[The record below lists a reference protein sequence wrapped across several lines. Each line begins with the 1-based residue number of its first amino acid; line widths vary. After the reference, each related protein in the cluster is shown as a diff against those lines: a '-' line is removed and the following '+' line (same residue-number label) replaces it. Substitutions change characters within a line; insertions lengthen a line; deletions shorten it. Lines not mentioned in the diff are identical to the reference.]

1 MILFKSVTY
10 KNFLATGNNPITIS
24 LDSTN
29 TTLIVGQ
36 NGAGKSTIIEAIVF
50 ALFNKSFRK
59 VNKNQLIN
67 SINEKDCVVEV
78 IFSVGATE
86 WLVRRGMKPGIF
98 EIHKNGILLDQH
110 SSVVDQQKWFE
121 QYVLKLNYKSFTQI
135 VVLGS
140 STFVPFMQLPA
151 ASRREIIE
159 DLLDIRIFSTMN
171 VILKDKVKTSG
182 EELRNYETDIAFL
195 KEKAEMQSNHIK
207 SLEKTAKKTI
217 SQKQDKIV
225 ELEDGVEVLNK
236 NIETSNDH
244 STKLLEELTKFNG
257 IDIKIKKLEKDIT
270 TNSNLIIRT
279 EKEENFF
286 VENDVCPKCTQPI
299 TEEVKKNH
307 ILQSSKIIHDTTQIV
322 KKYKNQLQTA
332 NKLIEKQ
339 SVMNIEVSD
348 INWDIKSKLQTIRT
362 TQKIISDIKSE
373 IEDLKNDSLDI
384 DSEKEKLSAIGNEGL
399 SVQKSITDIKDTKRN
414 YDVISSLLKDGGIKS
429 MIIRKYLPVMN
440 QLINKYLQELD
451 FYVNFTLD
459 EEFNESI
466 KSRHRDD
473 FTYSSFS
480 EGEKMRIDLA
490 LMFTWRSIAKL
501 KNSANTNLLILD
513 EVFDSSL
520 DVGGTDEFLRIIR
533 GVQDDTNI
541 FIISHKGD
549 VLLDKF
555 DRVMKFDKVKNFSNV
570 TVS

>member
-78 IFSVGATE
+78 VFSVGATE

-98 EIHKNGILLDQH
+98 EIHKNGVLLDQH
-110 SSVVDQQKWFE
+110 SSAVDQQKWFE

-171 VILKDKVKTSG
+171 VILKDKIKTSG
-182 EELRNYETDIAFL
+182 EELRNFETDIAFL
-195 KEKAEMQSNHIK
+195 KEKAEMQTNHIK

-217 SQKQDKIV
+217 TQKQDKIV
-225 ELEDGVEVLNK
+225 ELEEGIEVLNK
-236 NIETSNDH
+236 TIETSNNH
-244 STKLLEELTKFNG
+244 ATQLLEELTKFNG
-257 IDIKIKKLEKDIT
+257 IDIKIKKLEKEIT
-270 TNSNLIIRT
+270 TNTNLIART

-286 VENDVCPKCTQPI
+286 VDNDVCPKCTQPI
-299 TEEVKKNH
+299 TKDLKKKH
-307 ILQSSKIIHDTTQIV
+307 LLQSSKIIHDTTELV
-322 KKYKNQLQTA
+322 EKYKSQLQKA
-332 NKLIEKQ
+332 NKIIEKQ
-339 SVMNIEVSD
+339 SDMNMEVSD
-348 INWDIKSKLQTIRT
+348 INWDIKSKLQTIKT
-362 TQKIISDIKSE
+362 TQKIISDIKNE

-399 SVQKSITDIKDTKRN
+399 SVQKSIADIKDTKRN

-555 DRVMKFDKVKNFSNV
+555 DRVMKFDKVKNFSKV
-570 TVS
+570 TIS

>member
-78 IFSVGATE
+78 VFSIGNVE

-98 EIHKNGILLDQH
+98 EIHKNGVLLDQH
-110 SSVVDQQKWFE
+110 SSAVDQQKWFE

-171 VILKDKVKTSG
+171 VILKDKIKTST
-182 EELRNYETDIAFL
+182 EELRGFETEIAFL
-195 KEKAEMQSNHIK
+195 KEKADMQSNHIK

-217 SQKQDKIV
+217 SQKEDKIV
-225 ELEDGVEVLNK
+225 ELEQGIKTLDGE
-236 NIETSNDH
+236 IEFSNSL
-244 STKLLEELTKFNG
+244 STQLLTELSKFDG
-257 IDIKIKKLEKDIT
+257 IDKQIKKLEKEIT
-270 TNSNLIIRT
+270 TNVNLISRT
-279 EKEENFF
+279 KKEQSFF
-286 VENDVCPKCTQPI
+286 EENDVCPKCTQSLTSEI
-299 TEEVKKNH
+299 KNKQ
-307 ILQSSKIIHDTTQIV
+307 ISQASKIINESTLVVEKYKKQLEKADKLV
-322 KKYKNQLQTA
+322 KKQTEM
-332 NKLIEKQ
+332 NK
-339 SVMNIEVSD
+339 EVSD
-348 INWDIKSKLQTIRT
+348 INWSVKSKLQTIKT
-362 TQKIISDIKSE
+362 TQKLISDIKQE
-373 IEDLKNDSLDI
+373 IEELKNDNLDI
-384 DSEKEKLSAIGNEGL
+384 DGEKEKLVAIGSQGVT
-399 SVQKSITDIKDTKRN
+399 VQKSIRETKDTKRN

-533 GVQDDTNI
+533 GVTGDTNI

-555 DRVMKFDKVKNFSNV
+555 DRVMKFEKVKNFSRV

>member
-59 VNKNQLIN
+59 VNKSQLIN

-78 IFSVGATE
+78 VFQIGTVE
-86 WLVRRGMKPGIF
+86 WCVRRGMKPGIF
-98 EIHKNGILLDQH
+98 EIIKNGVLLDQH
-110 SSVVDQQKWFE
+110 SSAVDQQKWFE

-171 VILKDKVKTSG
+171 VILKDKIKISG
-182 EELRNYETDIAFL
+182 EELRTFETDIAFL

-207 SLEKTAKKTI
+207 SLEKTARKTI
-217 SQKQDKIV
+217 SQKEDKIV
-225 ELEDGVEVLNK
+225 ELEDGIKSLNGL
-236 NIETSNDH
+236 IETSNNH
-244 STKLLEELTKFNG
+244 ATQLLEEVSKFDG
-257 IDIKIKKLEKDIT
+257 IDKQIKKLEKEIT
-270 TNSNLIIRT
+270 TNTNLISRT
-279 EKEENFF
+279 EKEQSFF
-286 VENDVCPKCTQPI
+286 KENDVCPKCTQSLT
-299 TEEVKKNH
+299 TELKEKH
-307 ILQSSKIIHDTTQIV
+307 INQSSKVIDEATLVV
-322 KKYKNQLQTA
+322 KKYKKQLEKADKLVKKQT
-332 NKLIEKQ
+332 E
-339 SVMNIEVSD
+339 MNREVSD
-348 INWDIKSKLQTIRT
+348 INWDVKSKLQTITT
-362 TQKIISDIKSE
+362 TQKIISDIKQE
-373 IEDLKNDSLDI
+373 IEELKNDNLDI
-384 DSEKEKLSAIGNEGL
+384 DGEKEKLVEIGNQGL
-399 SVQKSITDIKDTKRN
+399 SVQKSISNVKDTKRN

-490 LMFTWRSIAKL
+490 LMFTWRAIAKL

-555 DRVMKFDKVKNFSNV
+555 DRVMKFDKVKNFSRV
-570 TVS
+570 TIS

>member
-1 MILFKSVTY
+1 MILFKSITY
-10 KNFLATGNNPITIS
+10 KNFLATGNNPIAIS

-59 VNKNQLIN
+59 VNKSQLIN

-78 IFSVGATE
+78 VFHIGTTE

-98 EIHKNGILLDQH
+98 EIHKNGVLLDQH
-110 SSVVDQQKWFE
+110 SSAVDQQKWFE

-171 VILKDKVKTSG
+171 VILKDKVKSSV
-182 EELRNYETDIAFL
+182 EELRSYETDIAFL

-207 SLEKTAKKTI
+207 SLEKTARKTI
-217 SQKQDKIV
+217 SQKEDKIV
-225 ELEDGVEVLNK
+225 ELEEGIKTLDDEIEFSNSLVNQLITELSKFDGVDKQV
-236 NIETSNDH
+236 
-244 STKLLEELTKFNG
+244 
-257 IDIKIKKLEKDIT
+257 KKLEKEIT
-270 TNSNLIIRT
+270 TNVNLISRT
-279 EKEENFF
+279 KKEQNFF
-286 VENDVCPKCTQPI
+286 EENDVCPKCTQSL
-299 TEEVKKNH
+299 TTEVKTKH
-307 ILQSSKIIHDTTQIV
+307 IDQASKIIDESTKIV
-322 KKYKNQLQTA
+322 EKYKKQLEKA
-332 NKLIEKQ
+332 DKLIKKQ
-339 SVMNIEVSD
+339 TDMNREVSD
-348 INWDIKSKLQTIRT
+348 INWAVKSKLQTIKT
-362 TQKIISDIKSE
+362 TQKIISDIKRE
-373 IEDLKNDSLDI
+373 IEELKNDNLDI
-384 DSEKEKLSAIGNEGL
+384 DGEKEKLVAIGNQGL
-399 SVQKSITDIKDTKRN
+399 SVQKSIGEVKETKRN

-451 FYVNFTLD
+451 FYVNFALD

-570 TVS
+570 TIS

>member
-59 VNKNQLIN
+59 VNKSQLIN
-67 SINEKDCVVEV
+67 SINEKDCLVEV
-78 IFSVGATE
+78 VFQIGTTE

-98 EIHKNGILLDQH
+98 EIYKNGVLLDQQ
-110 SSVVDQQKWFE
+110 SSAVDQQKWFE

-171 VILKDKVKTSG
+171 VILKDKVKSST
-182 EELRNYETDIAFL
+182 EELKNYETDIAFL

-207 SLEKTAKKTI
+207 SLEKTARKTI
-217 SQKQDKIV
+217 SQKEDKIV
-225 ELEDGVEVLNK
+225 ELEEGIKTLDGEIEFSNSLVNQMMTELSKFDGVDKQV
-236 NIETSNDH
+236 
-244 STKLLEELTKFNG
+244 
-257 IDIKIKKLEKDIT
+257 KKLEKEIT
-270 TNSNLIIRT
+270 TNVNLISRT
-279 EKEENFF
+279 KKEQNFF
-286 VENDVCPKCTQPI
+286 EENDVCPKCTQSL
-299 TEEVKKNH
+299 TTEVKTKH
-307 ILQSSKIIHDTTQIV
+307 IDQASKIINESTKIV
-322 KKYKNQLQTA
+322 EKYKKQLEKA
-332 NKLIEKQ
+332 DKLIKKQ
-339 SVMNIEVSD
+339 TDMNREVSD
-348 INWDIKSKLQTIRT
+348 INWSVKSKLQTIKT
-362 TQKIISDIKSE
+362 TQKIISDIKNE
-373 IEDLKNDSLDI
+373 IEELRNDNLDI
-384 DSEKEKLSAIGNEGL
+384 DGEKEKLVAIGNQGL
-399 SVQKSITDIKDTKRN
+399 SVQKSIGEVKETKRN

-490 LMFTWRSIAKL
+490 LMFTWRAIAKL

-533 GVQDDTNI
+533 GVQDDTNV

-555 DRVMKFDKVKNFSNV
+555 DRVMKFDKVKNFSKV
-570 TVS
+570 TIS

>member
-10 KNFLATGNNPITIS
+10 KNFLAAGNTPITIN
-24 LDSTN
+24 LNDSGS
-29 TTLIVGQ
+29 TLIIGQ

-67 SINEKDCVVEV
+67 SINEKDCVAEVE
-78 IFSVGATE
+78 FSIGSTD
-86 WLVRRGMKPGIF
+86 WKVRRGIKPSIF
-98 EIHKNGILLDQH
+98 EIYKNGMILDQ
-110 SSVVDQQKWFE
+110 SSSAVDQQKWFE
-121 QYVLKLNYKSFTQI
+121 QSVLKLNYKSFTQI

-171 VILKDKVKTSG
+171 VILKDRIKSST
-182 EELRNYETDIAFL
+182 EELKSFETEIGFL
-195 KEKAEMQSNHIK
+195 KEKADMQKSHIQ

-217 SQKQDKIV
+217 SQKEDKIL
-225 ELEDGVEVLNK
+225 ELQSNVDTIQDEITSLYDQIEKKSEQLKKYDG
-236 NIETSNDH
+236 IE
-244 STKLLEELTKFNG
+244 KQ
-257 IDIKIKKLEKDIT
+257 IKKLEKEIT
-270 TNSNLIIRT
+270 TNLNLISRT
-279 EKEENFF
+279 EKEQEFF
-286 VENDVCPKCTQPI
+286 ADHDTCPKCTQVLSDELKKSQM
-299 TEEVKKNH
+299 TESLKVIEEANSV
-307 ILQSSKIIHDTTQIV
+307 V
-322 KKYKNQLQTA
+322 EKYKKQLSKTTDLLGEQA
-332 NKLIEKQ
+332 KLNGDIADLNW
-339 SVMNIEVSD
+339 SVKSNL
-348 INWDIKSKLQTIRT
+348 NDIKSSNSL
-362 TQKIISDIKSE
+362 IKEIQSE
-373 IEDLKNDSLDI
+373 IKDLLEDNVNI
-384 DSEKEKLSAIGNEGL
+384 DSEKEKLSAIASKGV
-399 SVQKSITDIKDTKRN
+399 SVQQTIVELKKERRN
-414 YDVISSLLKDGGIKS
+414 YDLISTLLKDGGIKS
-429 MIIRKYLPVMN
+429 MIIKKYLPVMN
-440 QLINKYLQELD
+440 QLINKYLQSLD

-466 KSRHRDD
+466 KSRYRDD

-520 DVGGTDEFLRIIR
+520 DVAGTEDFLRIIR
-533 GVQDDTNI
+533 GIYEDTNI
-541 FIISHKGD
+541 FVISHKGEI
-549 VLLDKF
+549 LLDKF
-555 DRVMKFDKVKNFSNV
+555 DKVLRFEKVKNFSKV